1 MNSRILVLLPL
12 LSSCGAQESF
22 SRSAPEQDVAPREE
36 ESEKKSF
43 GGRAGGADA
52 PAAPSAAPPIVGGQV
67 AADGRG
73 FDGLDEGGAKS
84 KGDAVS
90 EDAEATPAATRAWF
104 PESFLWMPMVET
116 NAAGAA
122 TIPLTVPDTLTT
134 WRVLAVGQSA
144 EGAQGGT
151 VESFLS
157 TLPAYVDVV
166 APTFVYAGDRMGLPV
181 QVVNQGEAALAS
193 SLSVEVAGGGFAG
206 TVSVPVGGSVVRT
219 VSLAATSPG
228 DLVVRAVLGD
238 IDTVEK
244 HVDVRPSGRP
254 VAQIRGGTLAGPRDL
269 TLDGIPGGRYGDL
282 RVVVFPGARS
292 VIAREAVTAGR
303 RSGGVS
309 GAAYAYALAGRAR
322 PLAGVGDITDDSLR
336 TLSLVALQQLT
347 YACRAPDANTAAAAY
362 AGLRGADKDTLAGRL
377 AERLADTVRSG
388 QQPDGLYGLYDGAS
402 LDEVLVNTARAV
414 WVLGPDEKATRL
426 RAQGAF
432 ERFRDRLDTPAVAVW
447 ALAAGV
453 VEGEQADALRAVVTE
468 ALVTQPDGTRRLD
481 GMGSVSDAEAT
492 ALAALVLTDD
502 AVQADLAASLLT
514 RYTAWQG
521 FGPGYANLVSLDAID
536 AVMGGEV
543 PARVTVRL
551 EVDGQSVG
559 EASLDPAAPYQ
570 AITLSGPA
578 VEAPGPHAVRLVA
591 DPPVPGLA
599 FTLNATTYLP
609 WTQAEAAGLDL
620 TVTPGA
626 LRVGEATTLALNVA
640 GPVGDVV
647 DLDIGL
653 PAGFNVDRAS
663 LPAQGTWQVEDG
675 ALHATGVRLEEGRW
689 SAVLTATPELAGQ
702 IQTGPSVVAA
712 RGEQFV
718 RVPTTWTVR

>member
-1 MNSRILVLLPL
+1 MNPRILLLLPL
-12 LSSCGAQESF
+12 ISCADQMRGAPVPAE
-22 SRSAPEQDVAPREE
+22 AEQARGEGGV
-36 ESEKKSF
+36 
-43 GGRAGGADA
+43 GGRADAPHGQMEASPAASAPVTVGGALR
-52 PAAPSAAPPIVGGQV
+52 
-67 AADGRG
+67 DGDMG
-73 FDGLDEGGAKS
+73 MLGKAKDGAK
-84 KGDAVS
+84 GEEDS
-90 EDAEATPAATRAWF
+90 ESGAGRAATRAWF

-122 TIPLTVPDTLTT
+122 TVPVTVPDTLTT
-134 WRVLAVGQSA
+134 WRVLAVGQST

-166 APTFVYAGDRMGLPV
+166 APSFAIAGDRFGLPV
-181 QVVNQGEAALAS
+181 QVVNQGESVLS
-193 SLSVEVAGGGFAG
+193 SALSVDVAGSGYAG
-206 TVSVPVGGSVVRT
+206 SVAVPVGGSSVRVVPVT
-219 VSLAATSPG
+219 AGAPG
-228 DLVVRAVLGD
+228 DLVVRAVLGN

-244 HVDVRPSGRP
+244 HVAVRPSGRP
-254 VAQIRGGTLAGPRDL
+254 VEQIRGGTLAGPRAL
-269 TLDGIPGGRYGDL
+269 TLDGVPGGRYGDL

-292 VIAREAVTAGR
+292 VIAREAAVAGR
-303 RSGGVS
+303 RSGGVA
-309 GAAYAYALAGRAR
+309 GAAYAYQLAGRAR
-322 PLAGVGDITDDSLR
+322 PLTGTGDLSEESLR

-347 YACRAPDANTAAAAY
+347 YACRAPDADTAAIAY
-362 AGLRGADKDTLAGRL
+362 VGLRGADPGTLAGRL
-377 AERLADTVRSG
+377 AERLADTVRRG
-388 QQPDGLYGLYDGAS
+388 QQPDGLYGLSDGSS
-402 LDEVLVNTARAV
+402 LDAVLVNTARAV
-414 WVLGPDEKATRL
+414 WALGPDEQAARL

-453 VEGEQADALRAVVTE
+453 VEGELADALRVEVTE

-492 ALAALVLTDD
+492 ALAALVLADD
-502 AVQADLAASLLT
+502 AIRADLAASLLT

-521 FGPGYANLVSLDAID
+521 FGPGYANLVALDAID

-551 EVDGQSVG
+551 EVDGQPAG

-578 VEAPGPHAVRLVA
+578 VEAPGPHQVRLVA

-609 WTQAEAAGLDL
+609 WTQQVAAGLDV
-620 TVTPGA
+620 TVTPGP
-626 LRVGEATTLALNVA
+626 LRVGESTTVTIAVA
-640 GPVGDVV
+640 GPADALV

-653 PAGFNVDRAS
+653 PAGVSVDKAT
-663 LPAQGTWQVEDG
+663 LPSDGTWQVEDG
-675 ALHATGVRLEEGRW
+675 ALHATAVPLTDGRW
-689 SAVLTATPELAGQ
+689 SATVRATPEIAGMV
-702 IQTGPSVVAA
+702 QTGPTVVAA
-712 RGEQFV
+712 GGERFI
-718 RVPTTWTVR
+718 RVPTTWSVR